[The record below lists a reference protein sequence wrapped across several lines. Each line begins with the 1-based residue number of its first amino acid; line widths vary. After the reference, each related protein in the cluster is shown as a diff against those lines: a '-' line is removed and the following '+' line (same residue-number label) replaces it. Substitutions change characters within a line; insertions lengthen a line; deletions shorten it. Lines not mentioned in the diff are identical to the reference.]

1 MTTKTVTIQDIELA
15 LTSRSFED
23 FLDYVQILEPP
34 TATSR
39 GGIIKFEK
47 WGYLLEFC
55 KELDTGRLI
64 NVLKSRQL
72 GFSWILAS
80 YALWTAM
87 YKEGA
92 NVLAFSQGQLESVAF
107 LNKARIVHEN
117 LPQHLKVGLG
127 RDNDTTMEFPSMKS
141 QITAL
146 PSTEK
151 AGRGQTAT
159 LVIPISTI
167 TLTST
172 TPQ

>member
-15 LTSRSFED
+15 LASRSFED

-47 WGYLLEFC
+47 WGYLIEFC

-87 YKEGA
+87 Y
-92 NVLAFSQGQLESVAF
+92 
-107 LNKARIVHEN
+107 
-117 LPQHLKVGLG
+117 
-127 RDNDTTMEFPSMKS
+127 
-141 QITAL
+141 
-146 PSTEK
+146 
-151 AGRGQTAT
+151 
-159 LVIPISTI
+159 
-167 TLTST
+167 
-172 TPQ
+172 